1 VPEDKKRERLARLFE
16 AVEIQGAAHLAS
28 LVGTRQ
34 RVLVEGASKSEK
46 GVADA
51 ARVQGRTEQ
60 SEIVHIEAPGAL
72 SLVGSVVE
80 VEIVRA
86 NKHSLGAVPTGP
98 VPASR
103 APRRGLPVVSV

>member
-1 VPEDKKRERLARLFE
+1 M
-16 AVEIQGAAHLAS
+16 
-28 LVGTRQ
+28 GTRQ

-46 GVADA
+46 GGADPS
-51 ARVQGRTEQ
+51 RVQGRTER
-60 SEIVHIEAPGAL
+60 SEIVHIEAPGGL

-86 NKHSLGAVPTGP
+86 NRHSLGAVLTGP
-98 VPASR
+98 MPASR